1 MMDEKGRIKRR
12 KTRDERVLLG
22 SIAGAVDVKT
32 SPFATI
38 YILYNSNLCRIA

>member
-1 MMDEKGRIKRR
+1 MFFWYGRNTENGDGRAQ
-12 KTRDERVLLG
+12 LG

-32 SPFATI
+32 TSFATI